1 MESGIPPSGQL
12 RQMRDMA
19 NKLIKLPER
28 YEASPID
35 DELMLIDIDS
45 GRFFALKDV
54 ALRIWTLL
62 DGESDLDSIASV
74 LSAEYEV
81 APQHARQSVG
91 NFADSLV
98 DAGFARFT

>member
-1 MESGIPPSGQL
+1 
-12 RQMRDMA
+12 MRRC
-19 NKLIKLPER
+19 ILPDRCPETGR
-28 YEASPID
+28 D
-35 DELMLIDIDS
+35 DELIDIDS